1 MQAVGSSMTALL
13 VAVAAASPVRLS
25 RGVGNGDRGARLE
38 RVWSCAARSTAGL
51 KRAHWSRTQAE
62 RRHGTNDI
70 GNATNGSSGEAE
82 KTKKTKLWRQQV
94 QTTRSCRGKRVTA
107 VEMAVQA
114 AAVMTAAM
122 TVLTEDGASS
132 AGRDKE
138 IGGGGKEEFLT

>member
-1 MQAVGSSMTALL
+1 LVLRGSE
-13 VAVAAASPVRLS
+13 RL
-25 RGVGNGDRGARLE
+25 GPNGLSGAGHTR
-38 RVWSCAARSTAGL
+38 
-51 KRAHWSRTQAE
+51 

-82 KTKKTKLWRQQV
+82 KTHTKSETGDGRG

-114 AAVMTAAM
+114 TAVMS
-122 TVLTEDGASS
+122 DDSSNGGASS

-138 IGGGGKEEFLT
+138 IGGGGNE